1 MLEGPVEAFM
11 AHFKSNRIKTSI
23 IISVLCFLCGI
34 PLSLNMGI
42 FDNFSNLIT
51 IIISP
56 LCALLVAVVFYYI
69 IGGENVLIEVNKG
82 AHKKTWKMVYSFRE
96 IHFYLSYYISNNS
109 WSNIWWYRLNLNI
122 VSFDKNFYLIINI
135 T

>member
-42 FDNFSNLIT
+42 FDNFSNIIT

-82 AHKKTWKMVYSFRE
+82 AHK
-96 IHFYLSYYISNNS
+96 
-109 WSNIWWYRLNLNI
+109 NLENGL
-122 VSFDKNFYLIINI
+122 FL
-135 T
+135 